1 MNTLERNK
9 QHIYEKILMGTSLK
23 LFCDCIALKMD
34 NTYHCIISTT
44 EKTLYIHT
52 ILN

>member
-1 MNTLERNK
+1 
-9 QHIYEKILMGTSLK
+9 MGTSLK
-23 LFCDCIALKMD
+23 LFFYCIALKMD

-44 EKTLYIHT
+44 EKKTLYIHI